1 MNRISRLL
9 VLFGLLVLLPISCK
23 KDIEGFGPNTVKP
36 LNYSLYN
43 IPDIGTF
50 VPSELLSAMHPYLHF
65 GENPPKIDTCF
76 HTPYIFIQEY
86 IKADPTNTHNI
97 DPGQKAYC
105 LSFMFRGMHQQSI
118 DSVRFEEPIS
128 KDNMYQLFANTVSAD
143 SIFIMGHDSQ
153 FTVFYNFTCKLN
165 MTYAPNAPSAYQ
177 QVLDPLNGIE
187 MKQKAILSGT
197 AINNDSIP
205 EYVFTKKN
213 KEVIR
218 TPSYTKLDSCYVT
231 FNNDTIKKEDVRY
244 LDTLLTSQITKI
256 KDIRYGFM
264 IQNDIEVPSF
274 LSFFKKGDILVYSYP
289 DTLIIDSVFYEG
301 ENRYR
306 P

>member
-1 MNRISRLL
+1 
-9 VLFGLLVLLPISCK
+9 
-23 KDIEGFGPNTVKP
+23 
-36 LNYSLYN
+36 
-43 IPDIGTF
+43 
-50 VPSELLSAMHPYLHF
+50 
-65 GENPPKIDTCF
+65 
-76 HTPYIFIQEY
+76 
-86 IKADPTNTHNI
+86 
-97 DPGQKAYC
+97 
-105 LSFMFRGMHQQSI
+105 
-118 DSVRFEEPIS
+118 
-128 KDNMYQLFANTVSAD
+128 
-143 SIFIMGHDSQ
+143 
-153 FTVFYNFTCKLN
+153 

-218 TPSYTKLDSCYVT
+218 TPSYKDLDTCFVT
-231 FNNDTIKKEDVRY
+231 FNNDTIKKDDVRY
-244 LDTLLTSQITKI
+244 LDTLLTSQVTKI

-289 DTLIIDSVFYEG
+289 DDTLIIDSVFYEG
-301 ENRYR
+301 ENRYC